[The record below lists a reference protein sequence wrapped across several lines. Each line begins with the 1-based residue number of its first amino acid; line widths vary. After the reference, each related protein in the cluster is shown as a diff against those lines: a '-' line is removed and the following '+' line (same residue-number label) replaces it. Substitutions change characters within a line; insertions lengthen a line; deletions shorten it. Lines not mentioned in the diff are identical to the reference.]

1 VNREAGTVRRDAQK
15 KGRKAPRSKA
25 ERQRQE
31 PFYHE
36 GHEDREGFKITAKQ
50 IFTMKSMKD
59 LKGDP

>member
-1 VNREAGTVRRDAQK
+1 VKREAGGVNREAQK

-36 GHEDREGFKITAKQ
+36 GHEAREGVIAEKFW
-50 IFTMKSMKD
+50 
-59 LKGDP
+59 